1 MGEGGGSGNPR
12 VYAHPTVNKDKVEI
26 AAFIQFV
33 RSQRQFAGVGKIRA
47 GLGELQI
54 KAIDTVD
61 PPLVS

>member
-1 MGEGGGSGNPR
+1 MDR
-12 VYAHPTVNKDKVEI
+12 VSSSDRTVNKGKVEI

-47 GLGELQI
+47 GLGGLQI

-61 PPLVS
+61 PPLQGKAAWIG